1 MDPNSD
7 QWYVISDSGDHVGI
21 SDWLKVHTAKD
32 LFSFKTPY
40 AKIDLKRMT
49 YKNVFFWKRKN
60 ERFLGIYE
68 PVYFNK

>member
-21 SDWLKVHTAKD
+21 SDWLKVHKAKD
-32 LFSFKTPY
+32 LFSFKNPY

-49 YKNVFFWKRKN
+49 
-60 ERFLGIYE
+60 
-68 PVYFNK
+68 